1 MAEIN
6 SVGWHTY
13 HHDVHNR
20 IGRGHVQHLG
30 PDFRGAGPPYPAL
43 FGAVVVEGLDQGA
56 LTLHDTP
63 SVCSDTH
70 FENKVHPAV
79 PAVINGRAER
89 GTCSVIVGRRRNEEY
104 EVLPQFKLVKN
115 IDTIIY

>member
-1 MAEIN
+1 MC
-6 SVGWHTY
+6 VY
-13 HHDVHNR
+13 
-20 IGRGHVQHLG
+20 
-30 PDFRGAGPPYPAL
+30 AGPPYPAL

-79 PAVINGRAER
+79 PAVINGWAER
-89 GTCSVIVGRRRNEEY
+89 GTCSLIVGRLRNEEY
-104 EVLPQFKLVKN
+104 EVLPQLNLLKK
-115 IDTIIY
+115 IDTIIYIHDTYIYCMIHTDTCIIIVTVYV